1 MQKNYYLCKLL
12 ASTNKRLNRAPQNG
26 IDSPPR
32 CFADLVGKVTK
43 IY

>member
-1 MQKNYYLCKLL
+1 MPARKRFAQHPKNDKTTPL
-12 ASTNKRLNRAPQNG
+12 
-26 IDSPPR
+26 R

>member
-12 ASTNKRLNRAPQNG
+12 RQLKQKAVYSTKNG
-26 IDSPPR
+26 LITPLR
-32 CFADLVGKVTK
+32 CFADSVGKVTK

>member
-12 ASTNKRLNRAPQNG
+12 CQPLKRLAHDTQNG
-26 IDSPPR
+26 IQIPLR
-32 CFADLVGKVTK
+32 CFADSVGKVIK

>member
-12 ASTNKRLNRAPQNG
+12 CQRVNAYAQHPKNDKTTPL
-26 IDSPPR
+26 R

>member
-12 ASTNKRLNRAPQNG
+12 HRPNNG
-26 IDSPPR
+26 LYTTLKNGTQTPLR
-32 CFADLVGKVTK
+32 CFADSVGKVTK